1 VKIILLLSALWSSQV
16 HSKEVALSFDDA
28 PVGNSNHSKT
38 HERTDSLIKSLK
50 ELDVKGAMIFA
61 NPCKRNDSDSVIN
74 QLKKYIEAG
83 HFIGNHTCSHP
94 RLDEVGFNEFSK
106 DAQKADSLMFSL
118 MGTQKFFRYPYLNE
132 GKEEKTR
139 NQMREWLQANKYRNG
154 YVSIDNDDYIFSFV
168 INQAKEKGKKI
179 DYQKIEDLFIKH
191 ITGAAAYYDDLAI
204 KTIGRSP
211 KHVILLHEMDAT
223 VMFIKPLVKELRRQG
238 WTIIS
243 AEEAYKDKMYLE
255 APKNTYAN
263 NGIIAQ
269 LSAEKTGE
277 NIGYK
282 VFDEIKA
289 ELKKITGL

>member
-1 VKIILLLSALWSSQV
+1 MS
-16 HSKEVALSFDDA
+16 
-28 PVGNSNHSKT
+28 
-38 HERTDSLIKSLK
+38 
-50 ELDVKGAMIFA
+50 
-61 NPCKRNDSDSVIN
+61 
-74 QLKKYIEAG
+74 
-83 HFIGNHTCSHP
+83 
-94 RLDEVGFNEFSK
+94 
-106 DAQKADSLMFSL
+106 SL
-118 MGTQKFFRYPYLNE
+118 MGAQKFFRYPYLNE
-132 GKEEKTR
+132 GKDEKLR
-139 NQMREWLQANKYRNG
+139 NQMRDWLQANKYRNG

-179 DYQKIEDLFIKH
+179 DYKKVEDLFLKH

-255 APKNTYAN
+255 SPKNTYAN
-263 NGIIAQ
+263 NGFIAQ
-269 LSAEKTGE
+269 LANEKTGG